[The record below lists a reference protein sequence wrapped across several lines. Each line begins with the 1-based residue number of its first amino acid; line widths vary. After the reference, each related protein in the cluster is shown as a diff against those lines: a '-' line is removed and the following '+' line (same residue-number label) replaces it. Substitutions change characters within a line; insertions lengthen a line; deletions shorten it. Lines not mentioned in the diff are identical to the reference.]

1 MAQRSSARPKVAATS
16 PERAEFTRGLARFH
30 AKPLW
35 ERTIN
40 MGVGND
46 VVPCIWRYRDLRPEL
61 LRAAALVTTHEAE
74 RRVLMLENPGI
85 AGTTYTTTCINSGL
99 QIILPGEVAPAHRHS
114 TNALRFII
122 EGTGAYSTVEG
133 ERVMMQPGDFVL
145 TPYWTWHDHGH
156 QGTEPV
162 VWLDALDNPIAKMF
176 GAMFREPYPA
186 EVHPVTRAPNEANM
200 RYGEHLLPVG
210 VKVPGLASPMMVYPY
225 ERTRETLMKLARLG
239 PVDQRHGVKL
249 RYANPATGGYPFP
262 TIAVFIQWLPAGFQ
276 GATYRATDG
285 MIYCVVEGRGRVRF
299 GERTWTFEPHDIF
312 VAPSWTEYSLE
323 AEGECILFSYSD
335 RAAQEALGF
344 WRESKPA

>member
-1 MAQRSSARPKVAATS
+1 MSAVPKPALPA
-16 PERAEFTRGLARFH
+16 ERQAFY
-30 AKPLW
+30 AKIDQANVTPLW
-35 ERTIN
+35 EVLHSLISATPN
-40 MGVGND
+40 T
-46 VVPCIWRYRDLRPEL
+46 PCKPYLWKWATVHPWILEAGKL
-61 LRAAALVTTHEAE
+61 ITAKEAE
-74 RRVLMLENPGI
+74 RRVLILENPGLRGRSRVTHSLY
-85 AGTTYTTTCINSGL
+85 AGL
-99 QIILPGEVAPAHRHS
+99 QLILPGEVAPAHRHS

-156 QGTEPV
+156 EGTEPV

-186 EVHPVTRAPNEANM
+186 DVHPVTRAPNEAGM

-225 ERTRETLMKLARLG
+225 ERTRETLIKLARLG
-239 PVDQRHGVKL
+239 PVDPRHGVKL

-262 TIAVFIQWLPAGFQ
+262 TLAVFIQWLPSGFQ
-276 GATYRATDG
+276 GASYRATDG

-299 GERTWTFEPHDIF
+299 GGETWDFEPHDIF
-312 VAPSWTEYSLE
+312 VAPSWAEYSLE

-344 WRESKPA
+344 WRESRPQ